1 MYIPFQQLSDKARI
15 WIYQASRPFKNDE
28 QTKIH
33 AKAQAFL
40 EQWTTHGRPLQCS
53 ATLFYDQFL
62 VLAVEESYQRVTDC
76 AVDTSVYFVRELE
89 SLCAIDLLQR
99 TQIAF
104 RIGAHNIIVPINQL
118 QEQIQTGTISGGTL
132 TFDNTITTK
141 GALANEWL
149 VRAEDTWLKRYFTK
163 P

>member
-62 VLAVEESYQRVTDC
+62 VLAVEESYP
-76 AVDTSVYFVRELE
+76 
-89 SLCAIDLLQR
+89 IDASICEGFIHIATNAATFLLIILGNVMYKDLDPR
-99 TQIAF
+99 LPNTCKTEGDVGVEARDYGPYYYWIMSIATVF
-104 RIGAHNIIVPINQL
+104 PIIFILFMKPQMRRSNAD
-118 QEQIQTGTISGGTL
+118 
-132 TFDNTITTK
+132 DNK
-141 GALANEWL
+141 E
-149 VRAEDTWLKRYFTK
+149 
-163 P
+163 